1 MLKLEN
7 AVNSFVLTK
16 KIFDKKKRK
25 KIVDKKKKKT
35 RRMRGGAAVT
45 TGGPGGGAAVTTGG
59 PGGPAAVTT
68 GGPPA
73 QAPKKSRFNLFG
85 TKQKTPEEKEAIK
98 EAIKKAKEAKIL
110 DALKI
115 AIQTEYDNCLVGLE
129 TALKDQQNPKSKII
143 FHKAIIHIPIVIEH
157 LNLAKNKNDTFTIN
171 QKLIDDLNR
180 DIKRKIEFLEVKKN
194 ELNRLK
200 TKNYLKDDDFPEGI
214 KEVYTP
220 DKIKEASV
228 IKKISKLITNDSTG
242 AIVVDDAQIPN
253 KIRDAKKEYADFLEL
268 VENARKSIP
277 QDRKPSFFSFG
288 SSARPASTSGGQGEA
303 MQPKTTVGPK
313 APAGQGSTE
322 VSVSGPAGP
331 VFKIGGL
338 SYKATTDPDCTANK
352 CVVTVQKGGSRKSK
366 RSKTLKGGRRRR

>member
-16 KIFDKKKRK
+16 KIFDKKKKK

-35 RRMRGGAAVT
+35 RRMRGGAVT
-45 TGGPGGGAAVTTGG
+45 TGGPPAQA
-59 PGGPAAVTT
+59 PAAVTT

-73 QAPKKSRFNLFG
+73 QAPKKSRPNLFG
-85 TKQKTPEEKEAIK
+85 TKQKTPEEKQQAIQ
-98 EAIKKAKEAKIL
+98 KAKEAKIL

-129 TALKDQQNPKSKII
+129 TALRDQQNPKSKII

-157 LNLAKNKNDTFTIN
+157 LNLAKNKNDTFTNN

-214 KEVYTP
+214 KEAYNP

-228 IKKISKLITNDSTG
+228 IKKILGIINATG
-242 AIVVDDAQIPN
+242 AIDYAQIPN

-277 QDRKPSFFSFG
+277 RDRKPSFFSFG
-288 SSARPASTSGGQGEA
+288 SSARPASTTGDQAAATQGAATQGEA
-303 MQPKTTVGPK
+303 MQPKTT
-313 APAGQGSTE
+313 AGQGSTE

-338 SYKATTDPDCTANK
+338 SYKVTTEPDCTTNK